1 MAALQVA
8 DPEKASALKEKDTW
22 RKALQLAQGEKVK
35 DDVKLL
41 KKTIKR
47 EETFKK
53 KSSKEWGE
61 RKSTVSKQKDNKQK
75 RREENLKSRIDA
87 AKNKGKKDKGDK
99 KGDKKGAKKG
109 GKPKAVSLIDC
120 VSMEG
125 KGSLRELR
133 SNNLMDILS
142 FLCSASAPD
151 LRERTAKNHR
161 NHQRN
166 KTALHFHI
174 PYF

>member
-1 MAALQVA
+1 MAALQVV

-109 GKPKAVSLIDC
+109 GKPKAV
-120 VSMEG
+120 G
-125 KGSLRELR
+125 
-133 SNNLMDILS
+133 
-142 FLCSASAPD
+142 
-151 LRERTAKNHR
+151 
-161 NHQRN
+161 
-166 KTALHFHI
+166 
-174 PYF
+174 

>member
-1 MAALQVA
+1 MA

-53 KSSKEWGE
+53 KSAKEWGE
-61 RKSTVSKQKDNKQK
+61 RKSTVSKGKDQKQK

-87 AKNKGKKDKGDK
+87 AKNKGKKEKTGDK
-99 KGDKKGAKKG
+99 AKGGKGGASKGNNKKG
-109 GKPKAVSLIDC
+109 GKPKAVS
-120 VSMEG
+120 
-125 KGSLRELR
+125 
-133 SNNLMDILS
+133 
-142 FLCSASAPD
+142 
-151 LRERTAKNHR
+151 
-161 NHQRN
+161 
-166 KTALHFHI
+166 
-174 PYF
+174 